1 MKENKQVEIIFESN
15 KETIKRNL
23 IQIYDVINKI
33 ALTTSSKNKTNW
45 FYKEKEINNI
55 KKNNGCNFLQKED
68 PIMKKISWYRLLIVI
83 IFIINLLYLI
93 ENIIVL
99 TTNLATLTQVGTLFL
114 GISIIIIILVGDILI
129 DEINLTKKYQLAHKY
144 KNKIYS
150 CINDIEIWLNMD
162 VKIEQSY

>member
-55 KKNNGCNFLQKED
+55 KKNNGCNFL
-68 PIMKKISWYRLLIVI
+68 
-83 IFIINLLYLI
+83 
-93 ENIIVL
+93 
-99 TTNLATLTQVGTLFL
+99 
-114 GISIIIIILVGDILI
+114 
-129 DEINLTKKYQLAHKY
+129 
-144 KNKIYS
+144 
-150 CINDIEIWLNMD
+150 
-162 VKIEQSY
+162 